1 MQRLTA
7 RRRGR
12 ALASLITVAGLGI
25 GTAAAVAGPA
35 QSADPTGDCAVA
47 YPEADLTAGQDVTG
61 LTVTHGTTPEGF
73 TGTVL
78 GVLDDGIAPDVDMI
92 MVRLESSEI
101 DRVGIWQGMSGSP
114 VYAADG
120 RLIGAVSY
128 GLASGPSP
136 VAGVTP
142 YESMDDFLAEPA
154 STVSVDRATARRIAA
169 HSDVTAAK
177 AQQGFEELPMPMG
190 VAGVGAAALA
200 RAERLGSGHSWL
212 PKSTYAV
219 GRASSAAAGA
229 DDIVAGGNLAASM
242 TWGDVTMAG
251 IGTATSVCGDRVV
264 GFGHPMNWTGATT
277 LGLHPADAIY
287 IQEDLFAGFKV
298 ANLGDVVGTI
308 TDDRMTGIAGT
319 LGPLPD
325 TADLSVGLT
334 HGDRS
339 RTGVTHIAD
348 RTPDTMAW
356 STFYGL
362 IADHQALVDG
372 PVKGSEDL
380 SWTVTGT
387 GPGGDGFSLN
397 SSDLYASSS
406 DLTYRLGF
414 SIGDIVYAL
423 AQIPGVTIDSIT
435 TDSTLVDSVSSH
447 KISKVEVKQGGEW
460 VKLKR
465 RSGLVA
471 RGGQVLHARVTLVGD
486 GASQVVPASLKVP
499 STFSGR
505 MVYLQVLGG
514 SHIYSG
520 RMPRDVDEIQAWLD
534 DQVRNDELV
543 VALTRGPRVHH
554 GGQAAE
560 GRARAALRGED
571 NPRTVQTVLGPFGGV
586 VKGRFFSIG
595 EAR

>member
-25 GTAAAVAGPA
+25 GAAAAVAGPA

-47 YPEADLTAGQDVTG
+47 FPEADLAAGQDVTG

-73 TGTVL
+73 TGKVL
-78 GVLDDGIAPDVDMI
+78 GVLDDGIAPDIDMI
-92 MVRLESSEI
+92 MVRLDSPEI
-101 DRVGIWQGMSGSP
+101 ERVGIWQGMSGSP
-114 VYAADG
+114 VYAEDG

-128 GLASGPSP
+128 GLAMGPSP

-142 YESMDDFLAEPA
+142 FEKMDDYLAATA
-154 STVSVDRATARRIAA
+154 STVEVGPAAARTIAA
-169 HSDVTAAK
+169 HSDVSAAK
-177 AQQGFEELPMPMG
+177 ARQGFAQLPMPMG

-200 RAERLGSGHSWL
+200 RADHLRAGHSWL
-212 PKSTYAV
+212 PRSTYAV

-229 DDIVAGGNLAASM
+229 NDIVAGGNLAASM

-264 GFGHPMNWTGATT
+264 GFGHPMSWTGDTT
-277 LGLHPADAIY
+277 LGMHPADAIY
-287 IQEDLFAGFKV
+287 VQEDLIAGFKV
-298 ANLGDVVGTI
+298 ANLGDPVGTI
-308 TDDRMTGIAGT
+308 TDDRMSGIAGT

-356 STFYGL
+356 STFYGIL
-362 IADHQALVDG
+362 ADHQALVDG

-387 GPGGDGFSLN
+387 GPDGAFSLS
-397 SSDLYASSS
+397 SSDLYTSTS

-414 SIGDIVYAL
+414 SMGDIVYAL

-435 TDSTLVDSVSSH
+435 TDSDLVDSVSTL
-447 KISKVEVKQGGEW
+447 KISKVEAKQGGKW
-460 VKLKR
+460 VRLKR
-465 RSGLVA
+465 HSGLAV
-471 RGGQVLHARVTLVGD
+471 RGGQVLHARVTLDGD
-486 GASQVVPASLKVP
+486 GTSQVVPADLKVP
-499 STFSGR
+499 AAFSGR
-505 MVYLQVLGG
+505 MAFLQVLGG
-514 SHIYSG
+514 SQVGSG
-520 RMPRDVDEIQAWLD
+520 RMPRDIDEIQSWLEE
-534 DQVRNDELV
+534 QVRNDEMVL
-543 VALTRGPRVHH
+543 ALTRGPRVHH
-554 GGQAAE
+554 GGSE
-560 GRARAALRGED
+560 GAGRTAVRGGDSD
-571 NPRTVQTVLGPFGGV
+571 NPRTVQTVVGPFGSV
-586 VKGRFFSIG
+586 VRGRFFSIG
-595 EAR
+595 EVR

>member
-1 MQRLTA
+1 MQRLT

-25 GTAAAVAGPA
+25 GAAAAVAGPA
-35 QSADPTGDCAVA
+35 QSADPAGDCAVA

-73 TGTVL
+73 TGEVL

-92 MVRLESSEI
+92 MVRLTSPEI

-114 VYAADG
+114 VYAGDG

-128 GLASGPSP
+128 GLAMGGSP

-142 YESMDDFLAEPA
+142 YESMDDYLADA
-154 STVSVDRATARRIAA
+154 AGKVAVDRAAARQIAR
-169 HSDVTAAK
+169 HSDVSV
-177 AQQGFEELPMPMG
+177 AQAREGFEQLPMPLG
-190 VAGVGAAALA
+190 VAGVGARALA
-200 RAERLGSGHSWL
+200 KAEQHASGHRWL
-212 PKSTYAV
+212 PRSTYAV
-219 GRASSAAAGA
+219 GRASAAAAGA

-264 GFGHPMNWTGATT
+264 GFGHPMNWTGDTT

-287 IQEDLFAGFKV
+287 IQEDLIAGFKV
-298 ANLGDVVGTI
+298 ANLGDPVGTI
-308 TDDRMTGIAGT
+308 TDDRMSGIAGT

-325 TADLSVGLT
+325 TADLTVGLT

-356 STFYGL
+356 STFYGI

-372 PVKGSEDL
+372 PVQGSEDL
-380 SWTVTGT
+380 TWTITGT
-387 GPGGDGFSLN
+387 DADGASFSL
-397 SSDLYASSS
+397 SSGDLYASES

-414 SIGDIVYAL
+414 AIGDVVYAL
-423 AQIPGVTIDSIT
+423 AKIPGVTIDTIT
-435 TDSTLVDSVSSH
+435 TDSDLVDTVSTL
-447 KISKVEVKQGGEW
+447 KISKIEVKQGGEW
-460 VKLKR
+460 VTLKR

-471 RGGQVLHARVTLVGD
+471 RGGQVLHARVTLTGD
-486 GASQVVPASLKVP
+486 GAPTQVVPASLQVP
-499 STFSGR
+499 ASFSGR
-505 MVYLQVLGG
+505 MVALQVVSGAQSG
-514 SHIYSG
+514 SE
-520 RMPRDVDEIQAWLD
+520 RMPRDIDEIQAWLE
-534 DQVRNDELV
+534 DQVRNDEMV
-543 VALTRGPRVHH
+543 VALSRGPRVHH
-554 GGQAAE
+554 GSE
-560 GRARAALRGED
+560 GSAHGRFRGGDD
-571 NPRTVQTVLGPFGGV
+571 NPRTVQTVLGPFGSV
-586 VKGRFFSIG
+586 VRGRFFSIG